1 MKKEKVL
8 EVNNLKISFRT
19 PNGLVRAVRD
29 ISFDLYKGETL
40 AIVGESG
47 SGKSVTNR
55 AIMGILAG
63 NGIIDDGS
71 ILYREQDL
79 AKLSEANFHAIR
91 GNKIGMIFQDPLSS
105 LNPTMKIGK
114 QITEAMLINGNR
126 IKNKMVDMYHTE
138 YYEYLNKKKELD
150 LARKNAK
157 TRIFEIQL
165 DDTISKQE
173 KKTQI
178 TTVKNELR
186 GKLSDIN
193 AEIPTYK
200 KKYIEKKE
208 QAKKDVKAD
217 VAQIKVD
224 EKVELESLKANLLE
238 QKKLL
243 ETFAKGSEDYSNQL
257 KKINKVKDNIRNN
270 RENFKRKLYV
280 TKKEAYARAIEI
292 MNEVGIPEP
301 EKRFNQY
308 PFQFSGGMR
317 QRVVIA
323 IALMANPEV
332 LICDEPTTAL
342 DVTIQGQILNLI
354 KKLKKQRDLS
364 VIFITHDLGVV
375 ANVADR
381 VAVMYAG
388 KIVEYGTSEDVFY
401 NPKHPYT
408 WALLSS
414 VPDLDTKEKLLSIPG
429 TPPDM
434 LYPPK
439 GDAFADRNQFAL
451 KIDFE
456 EQPPFFKISESHYAA
471 SWLLHED
478 APKVDMPNIVKDRIE
493 KYKAQEKTFQQSKG
507 AQA

>member
-29 ISFDLYKGETL
+29 ISFDLYKGKTL

-91 GNKIGMIFQDPLSS
+91 GNKIGMIFQDPLSR

-186 GKLSDIN
+186 GKLSDIK

-208 QAKKDVKAD
+208 QAKK
-217 VAQIKVD
+217 
-224 EKVELESLKANLLE
+224 LLKA
-238 QKKLL
+238 
-243 ETFAKGSEDYSNQL
+243 Y
-257 KKINKVKDNIRNN
+257 
-270 RENFKRKLYV
+270 
-280 TKKEAYARAIEI
+280 
-292 MNEVGIPEP
+292 
-301 EKRFNQY
+301 
-308 PFQFSGGMR
+308 
-317 QRVVIA
+317 
-323 IALMANPEV
+323 
-332 LICDEPTTAL
+332 
-342 DVTIQGQILNLI
+342 
-354 KKLKKQRDLS
+354 
-364 VIFITHDLGVV
+364 
-375 ANVADR
+375 
-381 VAVMYAG
+381 
-388 KIVEYGTSEDVFY
+388 
-401 NPKHPYT
+401 
-408 WALLSS
+408 
-414 VPDLDTKEKLLSIPG
+414 
-429 TPPDM
+429 
-434 LYPPK
+434 
-439 GDAFADRNQFAL
+439 
-451 KIDFE
+451 
-456 EQPPFFKISESHYAA
+456 
-471 SWLLHED
+471 
-478 APKVDMPNIVKDRIE
+478 
-493 KYKAQEKTFQQSKG
+493 
-507 AQA
+507 